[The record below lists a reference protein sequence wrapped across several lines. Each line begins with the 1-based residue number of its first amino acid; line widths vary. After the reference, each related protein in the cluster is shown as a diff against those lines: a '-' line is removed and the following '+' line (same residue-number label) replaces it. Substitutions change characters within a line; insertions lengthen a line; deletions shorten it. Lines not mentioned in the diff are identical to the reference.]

1 MLLPFIYAMLKQQF
15 ADFAGKFMNY
25 FLNRFGSKWFK
36 CHMNVKNR
44 ENFLLFNIKHSLFC
58 LYLAISSP

>member
-25 FLNRFGSKWFK
+25 FLNLFGSKWFK
-36 CHMNVKNR
+36 YHINVKNR
-44 ENFLLFNIKHSLFC
+44 ENFLLINIKIGLFC
-58 LYLAISSP
+58 FYLAISSP

>member
-1 MLLPFIYAMLKQQF
+1 MLKQQF

-36 CHMNVKNR
+36 YRMNVKNR
-44 ENFLLFNIKHSLFC
+44 KNLLLFNIKHSLFC

>member
-1 MLLPFIYAMLKQQF
+1 MLKQQF

-36 CHMNVKNR
+36 YHMDVKNR
-44 ENFLLFNIKHSLFC
+44 GNFLLFNIKHSLFC